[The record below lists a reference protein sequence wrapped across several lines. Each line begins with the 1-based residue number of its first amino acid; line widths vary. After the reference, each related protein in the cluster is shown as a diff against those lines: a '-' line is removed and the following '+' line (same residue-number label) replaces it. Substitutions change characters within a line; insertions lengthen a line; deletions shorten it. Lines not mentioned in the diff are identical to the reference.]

1 MGQIRENQNL
11 PDADDGLATVNF
23 HGCQSLTVRYNYPSL
38 MTIHP
43 AISTSIV
50 SWAIVSL
57 LLMPINPHPL
67 PFLSSA
73 APVAAGSLI
82 EIAELLAHPELY
94 DHQDVVV
101 MGKVMNV
108 QLATNRQGQPAYGF
122 LLQGQAGTLK
132 VVSLGQLEVHEGDQV
147 IVEGIFN
154 RLRQVGR
161 AIVYNEIKA
170 ISVQPL
176 TRLNP
181 DLVG

>member
-1 MGQIRENQNL
+1 
-11 PDADDGLATVNF
+11 
-23 HGCQSLTVRYNYPSL
+23 
-38 MTIHP
+38 MTIRP
-43 AISTSIV
+43 AIQRTFFA
-50 SWAIVSL
+50 WAIVFFL
-57 LLMPINPHPL
+57 LLLPICPL
-67 PFLSSA
+67 PSASLGGA
-73 APVAAGSLI
+73 APAAAAGLI

-101 MGKVMNV
+101 TGKVMNV

-122 LLQGQAGTLK
+122 LLQDQAGTLK

-147 IVEGIFN
+147 IVEGVFS

-161 AIVYNEIKA
+161 TVVYNEIKA
-170 ISVQPL
+170 LSVKPL